1 MAIPGLSLFP
11 LYICSYACVWMN
23 VTYLIIKS
31 GGFVKVGN
39 RIIWVYFV
47 FCFYVEMGFWVDYD
61 SARG

>member
-11 LYICSYACVWMN
+11 LYLCSYACVWMN
-23 VTYLIIKS
+23 VTYLIIKG

-39 RIIWVYFV
+39 RI
-47 FCFYVEMGFWVDYD
+47 MGFWVDYD